1 MQKQSIDFMMQHHP
15 ANKLLEDYLTL
26 FPDLDTSIT
35 EDNYRK
41 RMEPILS
48 IAANNGF
55 EYLSL

>member
-1 MQKQSIDFMMQHHP
+1 MKQHHP
-15 ANKLLEDYLTL
+15 SNKLLEDYLTL

-35 EDNYRK
+35 EENYRK
-41 RMEPILS
+41 RIEPILS